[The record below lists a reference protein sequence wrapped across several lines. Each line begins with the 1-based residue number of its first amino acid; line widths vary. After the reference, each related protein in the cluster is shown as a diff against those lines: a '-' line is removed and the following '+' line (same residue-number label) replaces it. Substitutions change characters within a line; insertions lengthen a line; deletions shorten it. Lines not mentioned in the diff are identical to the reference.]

1 MGGAVI
7 FMLSLLSGIGVW
19 LLGMRPYLQ
28 RHGGTVATG
37 ANLWVGAWADWQQC
51 RDFARAKQDS
61 RALRWSNA
69 FLLTQ
74 TGLAIGIVLALCGI

>member
-1 MGGAVI
+1 MVGPVI
-7 FMLSLLSGIGVW
+7 FVLSLFSGVGVW

-28 RHGGTVATG
+28 RHGGIAATG
-37 ANLWVGAWADWQQC
+37 ANLWVGGWVDWQQC

-61 RALRWSNA
+61 KALRWSNA

-74 TGLAIGIVLALCGI
+74 TGIAVGILLALCGI